1 LAGWSTWFVVA
12 IVIDLT
18 NFVPSEYIMPRAL
31 VFFLSAAVGML
42 ISTGLRNLYRL
53 VWERKVVV
61 RVVSV
66 WFGSVFAALLWQLFR
81 NYIALLPFGELV
93 DLSQAE
99 LNDLLTGLFSR
110 SFPIMLLWSFLYF
123 IIKYSQ
129 LFQIEKEKSL
139 RSESLA
145 HEAQLRMLHYQLN
158 PHFLFNTLNAIS
170 TLILGMATEQ
180 ANEMVVKL
188 SKFLRYTLDHSPLE
202 KVTLAHEIDTAKLYL
217 DIEKVRFEDKLRV
230 EIDIESAASQAM
242 VPSMLLQ
249 PLIENSIKHAV
260 SKSETGG
267 SIIIRAALENP
278 KLVLE
283 VIDDGPGIPSLDDSG
298 NVISESSG
306 VGLANIQQRLRE
318 IYGDNHRLIFSN
330 RDTQG
335 CRVTVTI
342 PYDRE

>member
-1 LAGWSTWFVVA
+1 MAGWLTWVVVA

-18 NFVPSEYIMPRAL
+18 FVPSEYILPRAL
-31 VFFLSAAVGML
+31 VFCLTAAVGLL
-42 ISTGLRNLYRL
+42 ITTGLRNLYRF
-53 VWERKVVV
+53 VWERKVVI
-61 RVVSV
+61 RIAVVL
-66 WFGSVFAALLWQLFR
+66 FGSVFAALVWQLFR
-81 NYIALLPFGELV
+81 NYIALLPFGELI
-93 DLSQAE
+93 DLTQANW
-99 LNDLLTGLFSR
+99 NDLLLGFFSR

-123 IIKYSQ
+123 IIKYYQ
-129 LFQIEKEKSL
+129 LFQVEKEKSL

-170 TLILGMATEQ
+170 TLIMDKTNAQ

-188 SKFLRYTLDHSPLE
+188 SKFLRYTLEHSPLE
-202 KVTLAHEIDTAKLYL
+202 KVSLAHEIETSKLYL

-230 EIDIESAASQAM
+230 EIDIDSSAQQAM

-267 SIIIRAALENP
+267 SISIRGKINQGQLI
-278 KLVLE
+278 LE
-283 VIDDGPGIPSLDDSG
+283 VTDDGPGIPGAEGAD
-298 NVISESSG
+298 NVISASSG
-306 VGLANIQQRLRE
+306 VGVKNIHERLQG
-318 IYGDNHRLIFSN
+318 IYGDNHKLIFSN
-330 RDTQG
+330 QLPQG
-335 CRVTVTI
+335 CKVTVTI